1 MEKMRLQKYIA
12 HCGVASRRKAEE
24 IIANGRVT
32 VNDEIVYEMG
42 IKVDD
47 NDLIK
52 IDGKRLKLEKR
63 KVYILFNKP
72 AGVITSSSDE
82 FGRKTVL
89 DYLDGVKERVYPV
102 GRLDYATSGLL
113 ILTNDGELTNYLTHP
128 SHEISKTY
136 IAEYFG
142 KLNDSH
148 IAQLEEGITIDDYI
162 TLPATVKK
170 LENNRVMITIREGK
184 NRQVR
189 KMLEV
194 LGCSVGTLTRI
205 SIGQLQDRKLE
216 RGKWRYLSRDELRS
230 LGYGS
235 K

>member
-12 HCGVASRRKAEE
+12 HCGIASRRKAEE
-24 IIANGRVT
+24 MIANGKVT

-47 NDLIK
+47 NDQIK
-52 IDGKRLKLEKR
+52 INGKRLKLEKR

-113 ILTNDGELTNYLTHP
+113 ILTNDGKLTNYLTHP

-136 IAEYFG
+136 IAEFFG
-142 KLNDSH
+142 KLTENH
-148 IAQLEEGITIDDYI
+148 ITQLEEGIAIDDYV
-162 TLPATVKK
+162 TLPAVVK
-170 LENNRVMITIREGK
+170 LLNNDRIIITIREGK

-189 KMLEV
+189 KMLEA
-194 LGCSVGTLTRI
+194 LGCSVGLLTRI
-205 SIGQLQDRKLE
+205 AIGQLQDRELE
-216 RGKWRYLSRDELRS
+216 RGKWRYLSREELRS